1 MKELKAYP
9 LIKSVSVVSFF
20 TFISRCLGM
29 IRDVLIF
36 NFFGGTSLIVSA
48 FYVAFTIPN
57 LFRRLFGEGAL
68 SASFIPIF
76 VKTKNENG
84 IEEAWKLNQKIGTLL
99 LIILLSITII
109 GIFIFIQLSNLE
121 HLNNKWLTTI
131 DLSIIMFP
139 YLIFICLTSLCM
151 GTLNSL
157 SHFSTSAFSPILLN
171 LILIIC
177 MIFVF
182 PICTSEINKIFVLS
196 WSVIFAGIAQLSFH
210 IPVMIKKGAIIRFS
224 NPFKDKKV
232 KKILLLMLPI
242 ALGAAIT
249 QFNVVIDKFLAMYVG
264 SWAPAALTYS
274 ERLIY
279 LPLGIVATAFGTVLL
294 PSFSEKAS
302 KKDLIGI
309 SNTLI
314 NSIGF
319 IFYLMIPAFIGLFIL
334 AEPIIETI
342 FKWNM
347 NHEENSIQHIKR
359 ALIFYSPGLI
369 VFSLSKLMIP
379 VFYSIQDVKTPV
391 KIGLVVVF
399 LNFILNLVSIYSLP
413 EFWKHSGLAFS
424 TVISEGI
431 GICLLMKCLIKKIP
445 TLSLKGLLR
454 KFFNILIRSSL
465 MGVLVFIFYN
475 LLLDNFNSTNKINE
489 LLITLLSILFGIFS
503 YFILCKNITEQKII
517 LRSTI
522 FRIKKND

>member
-36 NFFGGTSLIVSA
+36 NFFKALLLTVSA
-48 FYVAFTIPN
+48 FYIAFTIPN

-109 GIFIFIQLSNLE
+109 GIFIFIQLSNIE

-131 DLSIIMFP
+131 DLSIIMLP

-157 SHFSTSAFSPILLN
+157 GHFSTSAFSPILLN

-182 PICTSEINKIFVLS
+182 PICTSELNKIFVLS
-196 WSVIFAGIAQLSFH
+196 WSVIIAGIAQLSFH
-210 IPVMIKKGAIIRFS
+210 IPVMIKKGAIIRFFK

-279 LPLGIVATAFGTVLL
+279 LPLGIIATAFGTVLL

-413 EFWKHSGLAFS
+413 EFWKHSGLALS

-454 KFFNILIRSSL
+454 KFFNILIRSLL
-465 MGVLVFIFYN
+465 MGVFSFYF
-475 LLLDNFNSTNKINE
+475 L
-489 LLITLLSILFGIFS
+489 
-503 YFILCKNITEQKII
+503 
-517 LRSTI
+517 
-522 FRIKKND
+522 